1 MNSTEIQPGSYSILV
16 ADDDRFT
23 RLMLQAALEEEG
35 YQVVEACDGKECLKV
50 YKRTQPDLVL
60 MDAMMPEMD
69 GFECCQQLLALPGSQ
84 HIPILMITGLDDRE
98 SVDRAF
104 TVGATDYVT
113 KPIHWPVLRQRVR
126 LIIEKAQLYRDL
138 EKANQE
144 LQYLASMDGLTR
156 VSNRRSFDEYL
167 ETEWQ
172 RMAREQLPM
181 SAILCDVDCFKT
193 YNDTYGHQAGD
204 RCLQQVAAAIRSST
218 KRPADLVARYGGEEF
233 AVVLPNT
240 TTDGAVSVVE
250 DIQTELAQLQIPHA
264 KSCANE
270 YVTLSLGIASII
282 PHHKASTKL
291 LISEADKALYKAKE
305 EGRNTYRTVTL

>member
-1 MNSTEIQPGSYSILV
+1 MTSTEIQPGSYSILV

-35 YQVVEACDGKECLKV
+35 YQVVEACDGEECLKI

-138 EKANQE
+138 EKANQDQN
-144 LQYLASMDGLTR
+144 LFRGL
-156 VSNRRSFDEYL
+156 
-167 ETEWQ
+167 
-172 RMAREQLPM
+172 
-181 SAILCDVDCFKT
+181 
-193 YNDTYGHQAGD
+193 
-204 RCLQQVAAAIRSST
+204 
-218 KRPADLVARYGGEEF
+218 
-233 AVVLPNT
+233 
-240 TTDGAVSVVE
+240 
-250 DIQTELAQLQIPHA
+250 
-264 KSCANE
+264 
-270 YVTLSLGIASII
+270 
-282 PHHKASTKL
+282 
-291 LISEADKALYKAKE
+291 
-305 EGRNTYRTVTL
+305 